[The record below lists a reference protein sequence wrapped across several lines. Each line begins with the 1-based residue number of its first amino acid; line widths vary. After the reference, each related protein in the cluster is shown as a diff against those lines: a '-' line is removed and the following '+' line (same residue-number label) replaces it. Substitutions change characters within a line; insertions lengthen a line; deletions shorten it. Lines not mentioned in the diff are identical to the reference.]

1 MARWIIDKA
10 AKNYLRACWRLRSAV
25 LGEVRV
31 EHKRLVH
38 KPSTLPI
45 AELVARQAGCGPT
58 DAPSMEHRQ
67 FWLEWAPGPRD
78 VSDRRERHRSRTRK
92 PFFAVW
98 SDGKLGSFAAGVTA
112 CAVWQIARTRGFMGT
127 SPCQR
132 PRMPLLGG
140 HIALDVCLRV
150 RERVR
155 F

>member
-1 MARWIIDKA
+1 M
-10 AKNYLRACWRLRSAV
+10 

-58 DAPSMEHRQ
+58 EAPSMEHRQ
-67 FWLEWAPGPRD
+67 FWLEWAPGPRY

-98 SDGKLGSFAAGVTA
+98 VGRQVGVFCGWSDCMRSVANCPDARFHGYQSLSEAEDAFA
-112 CAVWQIARTRGFMGT
+112 RGAH
-127 SPCQR
+127 R
-132 PRMPLLGG
+132 
-140 HIALDVCLRV
+140 A
-150 RERVR
+150 
-155 F
+155 